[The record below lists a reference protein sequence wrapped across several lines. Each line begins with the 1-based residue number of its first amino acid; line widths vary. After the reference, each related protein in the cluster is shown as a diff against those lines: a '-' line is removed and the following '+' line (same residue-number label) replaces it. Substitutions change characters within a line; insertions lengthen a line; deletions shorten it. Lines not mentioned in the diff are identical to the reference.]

1 MRLWHFVLYAAPSL
15 GGMALTVMV
24 VEFGIMAG
32 LSPLIAKSLAAILS
46 FLLAFVLRQVMFGH
60 SASMRTDA
68 D

>member
-1 MRLWHFVLYAAPSL
+1 
-15 GGMALTVMV
+15 MALTVMV